1 MSSSELRRNSEP
13 SSELRRNSE
22 PSSELRRNSE
32 PSSKLR
38 RNSEPSSELRRN
50 RHLDLH
56 DSGMRSDTSAST
68 RVTGDAVFSS
78 RRPETERYAT
88 ATATGKSNEVLGDRL
103 ETPSGDMDDV
113 GA

>member
-1 MSSSELRRNSEP
+1 
-13 SSELRRNSE
+13 
-22 PSSELRRNSE
+22 
-32 PSSKLR
+32 
-38 RNSEPSSELRRN
+38 
-50 RHLDLH
+50 
-56 DSGMRSDTSAST
+56 MRSDTSAST